1 MSCFCFSYL
10 LCLACNLFITQF
22 LHRSFRFVRSRRKQ
36 YRTGIYFHT
45 PEQEEIVRARM
56 EEEAKKYKKPMATE
70 LKAATPFWPAEKYH
84 QQYLEKGGRFG
95 MPQDASK
102 GATETIRCYG

>member
-1 MSCFCFSYL
+1 MPGFNKAQTEL
-10 LCLACNLFITQF
+10 LSLTPG
-22 LHRSFRFVRSRRKQ
+22 RDYGKQ
-36 YRTGIYFHT
+36 YRTGVYFHT
-45 PEQEEIVRARM
+45 PEQEKLATAKF
-56 EEEAKKYKKPMATE
+56 EEVKPNYRRSLATE

-95 MPQDASK
+95 RPQSAEK